1 MLATSPS
8 TTPARVASPAFQQ
21 SPSNK
26 PSTSNYSAFSS
37 LQQSFSSP
45 SKITSTPSTSQP
57 FAPPSYTPPVTAATS
72 RHTPTTS
79 TTSIDDDF
87 GTFASAVQEPT
98 PHSLIL
104 SNSQNLTI
112 NLETSR
118 QSTNIVVLTAKFSNN
133 LPVRIDEITFQMAVP
148 RVSSLMVI
156 HESY

>member
-8 TTPARVASPAFQQ
+8 STPARVASPAFQQ

-26 PSTSNYSAFSS
+26 LPTPNYSAFSS

-45 SKITSTPSTSQP
+45 PQITSTPRTSQP
-57 FAPPSYTPPVTAATS
+57 FAPPSYTPAVTTSIS

-87 GTFASAVQEPT
+87 GTFASAVQEPNS
-98 PHSLIL
+98 HSLVL

-112 NLETSR
+112 NLETTR
-118 QSTNIVVLTAKFSNN
+118 QPKNIIVLTVKFSNN
-133 LPVRIDEITFQMAVP
+133 LPIRIDEITFQMAVP
-148 RVSSLMVI
+148 RVLSS
-156 HESY
+156 HRR